1 MLPAKVARVRFEV
14 TTPYGVAYRG
24 TSTDDLGSWNSGYLA
39 VYQLSFS
46 GMRTPG
52 RYQVKVLSPASAASP
67 AFTIGDGSQLY
78 RQLVDNAVQYFT
90 SERDGPGVDSAV
102 LDRQPANLTDE
113 NAYVYADPAY
123 DSNDNLLGSLKRIG
137 GPVDVSGGWFDAG
150 GGYEKFGYTASYTD
164 ALMLIAAR
172 ALSNEQGPGSYP
184 MLAPE
189 ATFGLQ
195 WITKL
200 WNPALKVLY
209 AQVGI
214 GNGNAGNTIQGD
226 YNFWFLPQ
234 QEDRLNVKP
243 GGNPGPTAYFVKYRP
258 VFEAAPPGQPVSPD
272 LAGRFAADF
281 ALGAQLSADNDPA
294 QAGHLLS
301 LARGVYAMAKATN
314 VGQLVTAFPHDYY
327 PGTQWKSDMAWGA
340 AEIALADEATGAP
353 AAQLRADLVAAAR
366 WAGAYIAQGHPAD
379 GDIFNLYDT
388 GAVAE
393 AEAELLQAMR
403 QARISWWSPITSST
417 LLADLAAQL
426 RTGEDQAKG
435 DPFDLGTSLG
445 ASDASPHA
453 FGLFITD
460 ALYQKYGGSRQYE
473 AFAQQQLNFAL
484 GANGW
489 GSSFVVG
496 AGTVAGMRT
505 CSAGN
510 FAPFNT
516 ATAGYQDTVAC
527 LANADLPEEE
537 AEHAAAIQALG
548 WTPTV
553 TVVNDTFAILRAGLA
568 DEVRPHWGVGV
579 VCGAGINCVGVG
591 PDGRVT
597 RFLALG
603 TTSGDWGGGYGLGLE
618 ILWHAARAEDG
629 RGPDTLLTGYLTSHL
644 GADRVEDVTLG
655 IHKGKIGEDD
665 LTGLAPLLLKAAEA
679 GDDVARTVVSRL
691 ADEISVMAITAMRRL
706 GLTGLATP
714 VVLGGGIITARVPL
728 LIDNVLRQ
736 LIEAAPDAKVSI
748 IDVPPVAGA
757 TLRAPDPALLA
768 WALLAFWGDESGL
781 VGLDDRV
788 NAVPEVELGQDMPDV
803 DLDRA
808 FR

>member
-1 MLPAKVARVRFEV
+1 MRRSRALAVAVIATAVAAVASSAPAIGATLDRSAAVRVNQVGYTTDAPKVAYAMLAQPVARVRFEV
-14 TTPYGVAYRG
+14 ITPYGVVYRG
-24 TSTDDLGSWNSGYLA
+24 TSADDLGSWNSGYRA
-39 VYQLSFS
+39 VYQLTFS
-46 GMRTPG
+46 GVRTPG
-52 RYQVKVLSPASAASP
+52 QYQVKLLSPAAAVSP
-67 AFTIGDGSQLY
+67 VFTVGDGAQLY

-90 SERDGPGVDSAV
+90 SERDGPDVDSAV

-150 GGYEKFGYTASYTD
+150 GGYEKFAYTASYAD

-172 ALSNEQGPGSYP
+172 NYPGTYP

-209 AQVGI
+209 AQVGL
-214 GNGNAGNTIQGD
+214 GNGNASNTIQGD

-234 QEDRLNVKP
+234 QEDRLNTKP

-281 ALGAQLSADNDPA
+281 ALGAQLSAGTDPA

-301 LARGVYAMAKATN
+301 LARSVYAMAKTTD

-353 AAQLRADLVAAAR
+353 AARLRADLLTAAR

-379 GDIFNLYDT
+379 GDTFNLYDT
-388 GAVAE
+388 GAV

-403 QARISWWSPITSST
+403 QARISWWSPVAPGA
-417 LLADLAAQL
+417 LLNDLAAQL

-435 DPFDLGTSLG
+435 DPFGLGTSLG

-460 ALYQKYGGSRQYE
+460 ALYQKYGGSSQYQ

-496 AGTVAGMRT
+496 AGTVFPHCMQSEIANLAGSLTGQGTIQLGATTDGPSSPANFAGLGTVSGMRA
-505 CSAGN
+505 CRAGN

-516 ATAGYQDTVAC
+516 KTAGY
-527 LANADLPEEE
+527 
-537 AEHAAAIQALG
+537 
-548 WTPTV
+548 
-553 TVVNDTFAILRAGLA
+553 
-568 DEVRPHWGVGV
+568 
-579 VCGAGINCVGVG
+579 
-591 PDGRVT
+591 
-597 RFLALG
+597 
-603 TTSGDWGGGYGLGLE
+603 
-618 ILWHAARAEDG
+618 EDN
-629 RGPDTLLTGYLTSHL
+629 
-644 GADRVEDVTLG
+644 
-655 IHKGKIGEDD
+655 
-665 LTGLAPLLLKAAEA
+665 
-679 GDDVARTVVSRL
+679 VVSWPSVEP
-691 ADEISVMAITAMRRL
+691 ADDYTA
-706 GLTGLATP
+706 A
-714 VVLGGGIITARVPL
+714 
-728 LIDNVLRQ
+728 
-736 LIEAAPDAKVSI
+736 S
-748 IDVPPVAGA
+748 
-757 TLRAPDPALLA
+757 
-768 WALLAFWGDESGL
+768 LLAFALGGDQDSGL
-781 VGLDDRV
+781 G
-788 NAVPEVELGQDMPDV
+788 
-803 DLDRA
+803 
-808 FR
+808 